1 MPSLPLTA
9 LEIYKAIL
17 VLCSIGLLIS
27 TLELFYIRK
36 SFGADGVYS
45 WAVFSPFLLRTRN
58 VTLTKLLNAVFDAP
72 GVTGLL
78 GIRLLALVCVLS
90 APIYSGTYTVSLTI
104 VVLSLLFLSW
114 RRSFGD
120 DGADQMNLILL
131 ITTWLCTAIL
141 ENGLLLK
148 MGLWFI
154 ALQSVLSYGTAGI
167 AKLVS
172 PTWRSGQAVFGVF
185 STGVYG
191 LDMVAQ
197 FLRGRSLLNY
207 LLCWSVMLIESGFLV
222 ALLLP
227 FPYAVMFLI
236 WGAGF
241 HLLCAIIMGLNNFL
255 WAFLAS
261 YPAII
266 YVWWDIHAS

>member
-1 MPSLPLTA
+1 MPSLPLSE
-9 LEIYKAIL
+9 LESYKVIL
-17 VLCSIGLLIS
+17 VISSIGLVIG
-27 TLELFYIRK
+27 TLEFFCIRK

-45 WAVFSPFLLRTRN
+45 WAVFSAVLLRTRN
-58 VTLTKLLNAVFDAP
+58 VRLTKLLNAVFDTP
-72 GVTGLL
+72 GVMVLL
-78 GIRLLALVCVLS
+78 GIRLLALLCILF
-90 APIYSGTYTVSLTI
+90 APISTVTFKVSLTI
-104 VVLSLLFLSW
+104 VIISILLFSW

-120 DGADQMNLILL
+120 DGADQMNMILL
-131 ITTWLCTAIL
+131 IATWLCTAIV

-148 MGLWFI
+148 VGLWFI

-172 PTWRSGQAVFGVF
+172 PTWRSGQAVLGVF

-191 LDMVAQ
+191 LDMVAH

-207 LLCWSVMLIESGFLV
+207 LLCWSVILIEIGFLV

-241 HLLCAIIMGLNNFL
+241 HLMCAIIMGLNNFF

-261 YPAII
+261 YPAVI